1 MSSSSTAFARALSPA
16 LDGLTQA
23 ILLNDMH
30 QGASRGNDLKKI
42 SGSQIDILHAKISE
56 CRSID
61 QVIDVVYP
69 DYRPAFKEFLLTLA
83 SWCEKKE
90 TVKTSLERLSRSLN
104 AQTIPPRLKVKAPEF
119 QFTKEF
125 GEANIESAIAAREA
139 FTAATA
145 TFQEAISKAS
155 LDGKK
160 AEFAFWEVKCDP
172 NTLFE
177 VLSEVVTSVWD
188 ERKSD
193 FKIPTLSYDKDTG
206 VAKLGDWIRSPVK
219 EAERDTLCR
228 AIPLLAV
235 QISKIVEARHRA
247 LSTKIEKKKEVAAK
261 ADIEMADAT
270 KAGPSIQSL
279 IDKGLNARLKKLN
292 LVQGKNAVSRS
303 YPHSTTLAKD
313 CSNFSELVWP
323 REKETEFEIQH
334 GFFVGAQIE
343 RQGQKSV
350 IAISEKREN
359 KDRQEEDGQ
368 EKAKCRESRSKGKGK
383 SAIKLNEF
391 ISVSP
396 AFPNS
401 IPDKVL
407 NYTWDDAVTFVHL
420 NTPINYLEAGQYRK
434 NVHCSDGV
442 VVPPEISNDL
452 SLGLKYMFFTPPSK
466 DLIMNAWS
474 EFQIRLRWRIY
485 FLFKE
490 GINKPYDPDYSVKRH
505 SKMEPPKL
513 PQWMELGLVMG
524 RRYATSAIASIPD
537 EKLDEIKKNPF
548 SPNSNKILQ
557 FLKDNNYVVTMTDK
571 NLGLAVS
578 ERDWILSN
586 ELKLLNDIRN
596 YKELAK
602 VDADLIMI
610 EKGKQ
615 MIALSDLVDDHL
627 PLSELR
633 LNDYFSSKVAGEG
646 DEIIYPQFHGLPKIH
661 KQPTGFRP
669 IIPCHSV
676 CFNPAAKFVSKELK
690 PLIKA
695 APTVIHG
702 TKDLFTRL
710 SQLRI
715 EPRRKIF
722 FVTGDVVAFYPNVP
736 LRLCMD
742 IIIDMYEAW
751 LLSHS
756 ENTGVA
762 FLNPNSLENNLIKL
776 KIFKRAIE
784 IGNTQLITQHGD
796 KYFEQLNG
804 LAMGVSDAPDLA
816 NLYGCHFEEKSKIL
830 NHPSVAFYGR
840 YIDDCFSIV
849 YAESADEARDLISKS
864 IKFDGCVIE
873 WAVSDSECQ
882 FLDATIFKKNNKLE
896 WRPYVKARNNRER
909 IPWVS
914 HHPNDVKRGVYIG
927 ELSRL
932 AVLCSNKDIYIEAV
946 RDLNALYQ
954 TRGYPVPLFTSW
966 CRKNMQERWEKRF
979 ALRNADSTDDKGVL
993 VLKTRF
999 DDVWNWFSATELGE
1013 AVTKYWEEWY
1023 ERAESSRWVNDPS
1036 RPFIAPDP
1044 SHEHGITDIRP
1055 DLFTRVSDSAGEEMF
1070 IPDLRKIGLLGSRW
1084 VVSRKRNTNLF
1095 DLANVWKKTV
1105 FRQLDEAI
1113 AEEGGVVPEIP
1124 HDDPL
1129 TLLLAADKSIAQA
1142 LNVEEDN
1149 EIVLHRREHS
1159 QELEHP
1165 EFGRISKTYA
1175 R

>member
-1 MSSSSTAFARALSPA
+1 MSSSSTAFARALSPS
-16 LDGLTQA
+16 LDAITQA
-23 ILLNDMH
+23 ALSSTLSGH
-30 QGASRGNDLKKI
+30 SGHHKRAKI
-42 SGSQIDILHAKISE
+42 STEMLEVLNAKTSE
-56 CRSID
+56 CRSVDQIID
-61 QVIDVVYP
+61 CVYS
-69 DYRPAFKEFLLTLA
+69 DYRPAFKEHLLTFA
-83 SWCEKKE
+83 SWCEKRE
-90 TVKTSLERLSRSLN
+90 TVKTSLERLRRSLDN
-104 AQTIPPRLKVKAPEF
+104 QIIPQRLKVKAPEF

-125 GEANIESAIAAREA
+125 GESDESVPAIRDA
-139 FTAATA
+139 FVAATA
-145 TFQEAISKAS
+145 NFQEAISKAS
-155 LDGKK
+155 LDGKQ
-160 AEFAFWEVKCDP
+160 AELDFWNGKCEP
-172 NTLFE
+172 NSLFE
-177 VLSEVVTSVWD
+177 TLRAVVATVWTD
-188 ERKSD
+188 RESS
-193 FKIPTLSYDKDTG
+193 FKLPTLTIDQDGNSVLGAWTVSPIKQAEKDTIVRAAPLFANRIDQI
-206 VAKLGDWIRSPVK
+206 VAS
-219 EAERDTLCR
+219 
-228 AIPLLAV
+228 
-235 QISKIVEARHRA
+235 RHRSMSA
-247 LSTKIEKKKEVAAK
+247 KIEKKKEVAAK
-261 ADIEMADAT
+261 ADVEMADAT
-270 KAGPSIQSL
+270 KPGPSIQSL

-292 LVQGKNAVSRS
+292 LVPGKKVNNRS
-303 YPHSTTLAKD
+303 YPHFTTLAND
-313 CSNFSELVWP
+313 RSNYLELVWP
-323 REKETEFEIQH
+323 REKETGLEIQQRL
-334 GFFVGAQIE
+334 FIGAQTE
-343 RQGQKSV
+343 RQGQESV
-350 IAISEKREN
+350 TAISIEQERESR
-359 KDRQEEDGQ
+359 DRQEEAGQ
-368 EKAKCRESRSKGKGK
+368 EKAERRESRSKGKGK
-383 SAIKLNEF
+383 GKLNSVEF

-401 IPDKVL
+401 IPDEVL
-407 NYTWDDAVTFVHL
+407 NYTWDHAVTFVHL
-420 NTPINYLEAGQYRK
+420 NTPIDYLEAGQYRN

-452 SLGLKYMFFTPPSK
+452 SLGLKYMFFTPPCK
-466 DLIMNAWS
+466 RLIMEAWQ
-474 EFQIRLRWRIY
+474 EFQTRLRWRIY

-490 GINKPYDPDYSVKRH
+490 GVNKPYDPDYSVKRH

-524 RRYATSAIASIPD
+524 RRYAFSAVARIPD

-548 SPNSNKILQ
+548 SPNSYKILQ

-602 VDADLIMI
+602 VDADLIMKSKGEKMI
-610 EKGKQ
+610 ELAD
-615 MIALSDLVDDHL
+615 MVDDHL
-627 PLSELR
+627 FLSELR
-633 LNDYFSSKVAGEG
+633 LNDYFRSRVAREGE
-646 DEIIYPQFHGLPKIH
+646 EIIYPQFHGLPKIH

-695 APTVIHG
+695 APSVIHG

-715 EPRRKIF
+715 APRRKFF

-736 LRLCMD
+736 LRSCMD
-742 IIIDMYEAW
+742 IINDMYEAW
-751 LLSHS
+751 LLNHS
-756 ENTGVA
+756 TESDIPM
-762 FLNPNSLENNLIKL
+762 LDPNSLQNNLVKL
-776 KIFKRAIE
+776 EIFKRAIE

-796 KYFEQLNG
+796 RFFEQLNG

-816 NLYGCHFEEKSKIL
+816 NLFGCHFEERSNIL
-830 NHPSVAFYGR
+830 THPNVAFYGR

-849 YAESADEARDLISKS
+849 YAESADAARDLISEM

-873 WAVSDSECQ
+873 WAVSDSQCQ

-896 WRPYVKARNNRER
+896 WRPYVKAKNNRER

-914 HHPNDVKRGVYIG
+914 HHPLDVKRGVYIG

-932 AVLCSNKDIYIEAV
+932 AVLCSSKDIYIEAV

-966 CRKNMQERWEKRF
+966 CRKNIQERWEKRF
-979 ALRNADSTDDKGVL
+979 ALRTADLNDDKGVL

-1013 AVTKYWEEWY
+1013 TITKYWEEWY
-1023 ERAESSRWVNDPS
+1023 ERAELNQWSADPS
-1036 RPFIAPDP
+1036 RPFLSPDP
-1044 SHEHGITDIRP
+1044 LFEHGITDVRP
-1055 DLFTRVSDSAGEEMF
+1055 DLFVKVNDSNGEEMF

-1095 DLANVWKKTV
+1095 DLANVWKKVV
-1105 FRQLDEAI
+1105 FRQLDNNI

-1129 TLLLAADKSIAQA
+1129 TLLLAADKSLAQA
-1142 LNVEEDN
+1142 LEVEEDN

-1159 QELEHP
+1159 QELENP
-1165 EFGRISKTYA
+1165 EFGRASKMYA